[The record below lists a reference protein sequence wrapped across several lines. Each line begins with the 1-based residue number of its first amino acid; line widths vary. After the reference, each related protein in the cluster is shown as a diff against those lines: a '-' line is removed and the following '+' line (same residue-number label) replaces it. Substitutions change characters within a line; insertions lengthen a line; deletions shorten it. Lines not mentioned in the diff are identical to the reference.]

1 MDDRER
7 QSIREFYE
15 VYNMI
20 KQGRELRVKTRFTLN
35 HGGSIQIF
43 EGIGIHKKQ
52 ILKVESDES
61 WIECY
66 RRATESTTPPAP
78 TPTEEQE
85 AKVS

>member
-43 EGIGIHKKQ
+43 EGID
-52 ILKVESDES
+52 DES

-66 RRATESTTPPAP
+66 RRATESLMEWEH
-78 TPTEEQE
+78 TEEQE
-85 AKVS
+85 ARTAS

>member
-43 EGIGIHKKQ
+43 EGIGIHKRQ
-52 ILKVESDES
+52 ILKVEDDES

-66 RRATESTTPPAP
+66 RRATESLMEWEH
-78 TPTEEQE
+78 TEAQE
-85 AKVS
+85 ARTAS